1 MKGEQNLDMTEI
13 LRRLTEKSGVSGDER
28 PAAAAAAELLREY
41 AQEVET
47 DPFGNV
53 TGYVRCGRENAPL
66 LMLDAHID
74 RVGFIVTY
82 IDEQG
87 FLNIGACGGPD
98 MKVLAA
104 QPVTVYGKK
113 TVRGVISALP
123 PHVSSDHT
131 KVPEAGEIA
140 VDVGMTR
147 DRAREFISPGDRVVV
162 GGGFAKLCGTR
173 VCADALDDR
182 IGVCAILYALEL
194 MKKRTLKYDMAVCFS
209 AQEETGE
216 RGVKQAAFRIRP
228 DRAIAVD
235 VSFGDTPDGNEWE
248 TAKLGSGAM
257 IGYSAALDRG
267 MSDELTAAAER
278 AGIPHTSEV
287 MPSATG
293 TNADSIAVS
302 GSGVKCATVSIPIR
316 FMHTPCETAD
326 IRDAEAAAELICEY
340 ASGGDAE

>member
-1 MKGEQNLDMTEI
+1 MDIKET
-13 LRRLTEKSGVSGDER
+13 LRVLTEKSGVSGDER
-28 PAAAAAAELLREY
+28 SVSEAAAELLREY
-41 AQEVET
+41 AEDVNI

-74 RVGFIVTY
+74 RIGFIVTY

-113 TVRGVISALP
+113 TLRGVISALP

-131 KVPEAGEIA
+131 KVPEVGEIA
-140 VDVGMTR
+140 VDVGMTKEQ
-147 DRAREFISPGDRVVV
+147 ARKVISLGDRVVI
-162 GGGFAKLCGTR
+162 GGGFAEMCGSR

-182 IGVCAILYALEL
+182 IGVCTVLYALKL
-194 MKKRTLKYDMAVCFS
+194 MKKRELKYDIAVCFS

-216 RGVKQAAFRIRP
+216 RGVKQAAFRICP
-228 DRAIAVD
+228 DKAIAVD

-257 IGYSAALDRG
+257 IGYSAALDRE
-267 MSDELTAAAER
+267 MSEELSALAER

-287 MPSATG
+287 MPSTTG
-293 TNADSIAVS
+293 TNADSIAVT
-302 GSGVKCATVSIPIR
+302 GKGVKCATVSIPIR
-316 FMHTPCETAD
+316 YMHTPCETAD

-340 ASGGDAE
+340 AAGGDR

>member
-1 MKGEQNLDMTEI
+1 MNINET
-13 LRRLTEKSGVSGDER
+13 LRTLTEKSGVSGDER
-28 PAAAAAAELLREY
+28 SAAEAAAAFLREY
-41 AQEVET
+41 AEDVNI

-74 RVGFIVTY
+74 RIGFIVTY

-131 KVPEAGEIA
+131 KVPEVGETA
-140 VDVGMTR
+140 VDVGMTKEQ
-147 DRAREFISPGDRVVV
+147 AQAVIPLGDRVII
-162 GGGFAKLCGTR
+162 GGGYAQLCGTR

-194 MKKRTLKYDMAVCFS
+194 MKNRSLKYDIAVCFS
-209 AQEETGE
+209 TQEETGE
-216 RGVKQAAFRIRP
+216 RGVKQAAFGISP
-228 DRAIAVD
+228 DKAIAVD
-235 VSFGDTPDGNEWE
+235 VSFGDTPDGNSWE

-257 IGYSAALDRG
+257 IGYSAALDRE
-267 MSDELTAAAER
+267 MSDELTALAER

-287 MPSATG
+287 MPSTTG
-293 TNADSIAVS
+293 TNADSIAVT
-302 GSGVKCATVSIPIR
+302 GKGVKCATVSIPIR
-316 FMHTPCETAD
+316 YMHTPCETAD
-326 IRDAEAAAELICEY
+326 IRDAEAAARLICEY
-340 ASGGDAE
+340 AAGGDEQ